1 MTTRSTRSPRR
12 RTVVALGVV
21 LIILCA
27 FVIRLVDIQVVNA
40 QENIDNAMDHGLS
53 TTTVLAGTRGEIVDD
68 DGTPLAVGTL
78 SYTCQFSPNIVRTL
92 TLHDTHG
99 QEVHVTWDEM
109 SEKIAQITG
118 QSADELRKAVS
129 DALIAHPDP
138 KVPAQYAPLA
148 KNLTT
153 DQYRKITAL
162 GADYV
167 ACTPKAARTYPNGA
181 VGGNLIGFMNAE
193 GKPGAGLE
201 SQYNQCLT
209 PSNGKLTFQNGK
221 DGVII
226 PGTETETPA
235 VDGGTLKLTIDSD
248 LQWYMQQL
256 AEQATKE
263 TGAQYATISVLDVKT
278 HKLKAA
284 AEYPTVDP
292 NNYDAKGS
300 YLYSR
305 IFNSQF
311 EPGSTF
317 KGITAATLIDTGAAT
332 PTSTAQVPWVKHF
345 SNGAVVNDAF
355 RHGVSTYTLAGAL
368 MDSSNVGASI
378 FSERTTL
385 KTRYQYLKKFGIGD
399 GSAIHFLGETNGIV
413 HPYQDWDNQMR
424 YDTAYG
430 QGLTTT
436 VPELLTAYEALIDG
450 GVKYPIQLVDS
461 CTKADGTEVTPTLPK
476 AERVISEKTSA
487 TMREIFENV
496 ALQSNSYADMVKIP
510 GYRIG
515 VKTGTGQ
522 IAENGH
528 YKSGVYYTTMI
539 GFAPADDPQYLVAV
553 TLDQPTKVRSST
565 ANAPTFV
572 KAMTQVLKTYRVMP
586 ATKKP
591 TMLPKFG

>member
-12 RTVVALGVV
+12 RTVVALSVV

-40 QENIDNAMDHGLS
+40 KENIDRAMEHGLS
-53 TTTVLAGTRGEIVDD
+53 TTQVLAGTRGSIVDAN
-68 DGTPLAVGTL
+68 GTPLAVGTL

-92 TLHDTHG
+92 TRHTDGG
-99 QEVHVTWDEM
+99 QEVEVTWNEI
-109 SEKIAQITG
+109 SAKIAEITG
-118 QSADELRKAVS
+118 QSVDEVRAIVS
-129 DALIAHPDP
+129 DALVANPD
-138 KVPAQYAPLA
+138 AQYAPL
-148 KNLTT
+148 KSGLSTE
-153 DQYRKITAL
+153 QYRQIAEL

-167 ACTPKAARTYPNGA
+167 SCSPEAARTYPNGA
-181 VGGNLIGFMNAE
+181 VAGNLIGFVGSDGTAL
-193 GKPGAGLE
+193 AGLE
-201 SQYNQCLT
+201 KQQNTCLT
-209 PSNGKLTFQNGK
+209 PVDGSLTFQNGR

-226 PGTETETPA
+226 PGTETEKPA
-235 VDGGTLKLTIDSD
+235 QNGGTLKLTIDSD

-263 TGAQYATISVLDVKT
+263 TGAKYATISVLDVTT

-292 NNYDAKGS
+292 NDFNATGS
-300 YLYSR
+300 YQFSR

-317 KGITAATLIDTGAAT
+317 KGITAATLIDSGAAT
-332 PTSTAQVPWVKHF
+332 PTSTAQVPDIKHF

-355 RHGVSTYTLAGAL
+355 THGTSTYTLAGVL
-368 MDSSNVGASI
+368 MDSSNVGASV

-385 KTRYQYLKKFGIGD
+385 ETRYDYLKKFGIGD
-399 GSAIHFLGETNGIV
+399 GSAIGFPGETQGIV

-450 GVKYPIQLVDS
+450 GVKYPIQLIDS
-461 CTKADGTEVTPTLPK
+461 CTAADGSVVTPTLPK
-476 AERVISEKTSA
+476 ATRVISEKTSA
-487 TMREIFENV
+487 QMREVFENV

-528 YKSGVYYTTMI
+528 YKAGVYYTTMI

-553 TLDQPTKVRSST
+553 TLDEPTKVRSST

-586 ATKKP
+586 STTKP

>member
-21 LIILCA
+21 LVILCA
-27 FVIRLVDIQVVNA
+27 FVIRLIDIQVVNA
-40 QENIDNAMDHGLS
+40 DENISQAMKRGLS
-53 TTTVLAGTRGEIVDD
+53 TTEVLAGTRGSIVDD

-78 SYTCQFSPNIVRTL
+78 SYTCQFSPDIVRTI
-92 TLHDTHG
+92 T
-99 QEVHVTWDEM
+99 VHESDGSTATVTWEQM
-109 SEKIAQITG
+109 SQRIAKVTG
-118 QSADELRKAVS
+118 QNVDDLRAVVS
-129 DALIAHPDP
+129 DALVKNAH
-138 KVPAQYAPLA
+138 AQYAPLA
-148 KNLTT
+148 KDLTT
-153 DQYRKITAL
+153 EQYRKLTAL

-167 ACTPKAARTYPNGA
+167 ACSPNPDRSYPNGA
-181 VGGNLIGFMNAE
+181 VGGNLVGFVGSDGA
-193 GKPGAGLE
+193 PLAGLE
-201 SQYNQCLT
+201 DQYNSCLT
-209 PSNGKLTFQNGK
+209 PKDGSLTFQNGK

-226 PGTETETPA
+226 PGTETEKPA
-235 VDGGTLKLTIDSD
+235 QDGGTLALTIDSD

-256 AEQATKE
+256 AEQAKKE
-263 TGAQYATISVLDVKT
+263 MGAQYATISVLDVKT
-278 HKLKAA
+278 HQLKAA

-292 NNYDAKGS
+292 NDFDASGS
-300 YLYSR
+300 YKYSR
-305 IFNSQF
+305 IFNAQF

-317 KGITAATLIDTGAAT
+317 KGITAATLIDSGAAT
-332 PTSTAQVPWVKHF
+332 PTSTAYVPWLKHF

-355 RHGVSTYTLAGAL
+355 RHGVSNYTLAGVL
-368 MDSSNVGASI
+368 MDSSNVGAAV
-378 FSERTTL
+378 FSERATL
-385 KTRYQYLKKFGIGD
+385 KTRYAYLKKFGIGS

-413 HPYQDWDNQMR
+413 HPYEKWDNQMR

-450 GVKYPIQLVDS
+450 GVKYPIQLVES
-461 CTKADGTEVTPTLPK
+461 CTKPDGTVVSPKLPK
-476 AERVISEKTSA
+476 PQRVISEKTSA
-487 TMREIFENV
+487 QMREIFENV

-522 IAENGH
+522 IAENGR
-528 YKSGVYYTTMI
+528 YKAGVYYTTMI